1 MSSTLRKKLGLGQA
15 PQTETRRISNLP
27 RVDEHAAGDLTEEFR
42 VPGSSRVWTTKD
54 GVQVKGLR
62 PIQSEMLAAIKAYK
76 GLVGAVG
83 VGHGKALVALLAPTV
98 LGAKLGIIFTRARLV
113 TQLRQTYH
121 EWRRHYQMLPPAQL
135 KIVAYSELSQP
146 KSSALLEAIVGE
158 YEDHE
163 VVMVAD
169 EVHMLKRLESARTK
183 RLLRFFNG
191 SEERKGHPGVP
202 FIALSGTLA
211 GRKME
216 QATHICELALKELSP
231 FPRDSGV
238 GSHAE
243 AWSQCIDADGKPG
256 PHHWKTVGPL
266 VEAWGDHSTFTSSR
280 GKSRVQA
287 VREAFQNRFRSAPG
301 VVVTTDSS
309 VPCALN
315 IYKVVCPVP
324 PEVSEKIQ
332 KARDAGEDPGGEV
345 LPDAISLWNLERCL
359 SSGFYYKW
367 DWPYGCR
374 ACRETRFRVL
384 ASTGCS
390 KSFSKKHI
398 LGVMTDEEW
407 LLARRE
413 WGILVRKE
421 LKEFFRENYDSEFLV
436 STEVQRRIA
445 RKDPPTSLTAAW
457 GKWSEQKVKR
467 WKGQPRPPT
476 ITIPVSTFLMDD
488 LERLVK
494 KIDRKCLVWYS
505 SQGFAEML
513 RDRGWTVYG
522 GGQEPAPGL
531 HTCAVSTNAHRDG
544 LDLQR
549 WAVNIVVEPPSSGEA
564 WEQMLGRTHRPGQRS
579 DEVEVHVYQHTD
591 SFRKAVLKA
600 REEAN
605 FAEDGLGNRQKLNL
619 ATWVGF

>member
-1 MSSTLRKKLGLGQA
+1 
-15 PQTETRRISNLP
+15 LP
-27 RVDEHAAGDLTEEFR
+27 KVVEHASGDLTDEFR
-42 VPGSSRVWTTKD
+42 VPGAPRVWTTKD
-54 GVQVKGLR
+54 GHEVRGLR
-62 PIQSEMLAAIKAYK
+62 QIQSEMLAAIMQHR

-83 VGHGKALVALLAPTV
+83 VGHGKALVALLAPTA
-98 LGAKLGIIFTRARLV
+98 LGSELGIIFTRARLV

-121 EWRRHYQMLPPAQL
+121 EWRKYYRMLPPAQL

-146 KSSALLEAIVGE
+146 KSSALLEAIVGN
-158 YEDHE
+158 YSDDK

-191 SEERKGHPGVP
+191 SEERSGHPGVP

-211 GRKME
+211 GKRLE
-216 QATHICELALKELSP
+216 QATHICELALKDKSP
-231 FPRDSGV
+231 LPRDSGV

-243 AWSQCIDADGKPG
+243 AWAQCIDSDGKPG
-256 PHHWKTVGPL
+256 GMHWKTVKPL
-266 VEAWGDHSTFTSSR
+266 VERWGDIGTFESSR
-280 GKSRVQA
+280 GKGRIKA
-287 VREAFQNRFRSAPG
+287 VREAFQNRFRTAPG

-315 IYKVVCPVP
+315 IYKVTCDVP
-324 PEVSEKIQ
+324 PEVSEKIA
-332 KARDAGEDPGGEV
+332 KARDAGEDPGGEI

-374 ACRETRFRVL
+374 ACKETKFRTL
-384 ASTGCS
+384 ATTKCS
-390 KSFSKKHI
+390 VSFSRKHI
-398 LGVMTDEEW
+398 LASLTDEDW

-421 LKEFFRENYDSEFLV
+421 LKEHFRENYDSEFLV
-436 STEVQRRIA
+436 SSEVQRLLKRRA
-445 RKDPPTSLTAAW
+445 PKTPLMAAW
-457 GKWSEQKVKR
+457 EGWSEQKVKR

-476 ITIPVSTFLMDD
+476 LTIPVSTFLMDD

-494 KIDRKCLVWYS
+494 QVKKKCLVWYS

-522 GGQEPAPGL
+522 GGQEPAPGV

-549 WAVNIVVEPPSSGEA
+549 WGVNIVVEPPSSGEA
-564 WEQMLGRTHRPGQRS
+564 WEQMLGRTHRPGQKA
-579 DEVEVHVYQHTD
+579 DEVEVYVYQHTD